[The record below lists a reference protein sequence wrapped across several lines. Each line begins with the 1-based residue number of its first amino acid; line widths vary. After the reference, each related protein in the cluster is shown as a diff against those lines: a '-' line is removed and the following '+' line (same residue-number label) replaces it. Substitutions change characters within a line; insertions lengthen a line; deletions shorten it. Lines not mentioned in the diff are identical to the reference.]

1 MSWVD
6 WVLLGTLAVSVLLGL
21 WRGLVY
27 EVMALAGWVVAY
39 FGCPVLAPLLAPMLP
54 AQRLD
59 SSLLHGLSLVLAFM
73 LILLVWGL
81 AAKLLR
87 SLIHATPLNIVDRLL
102 GGGFGALRGLLI
114 VLLVTVGVVMTPA
127 VRSQAWQ
134 ESAVA
139 PWLQAALR
147 GLSPLLPDDVVK
159 FMAV

>member
-1 MSWVD
+1 MGWVD
-6 WVLLGTLAVSVLLGL
+6 WVLLGTLGVSVLLGL

-27 EVMALAGWVVAY
+27 EVMALAGWAVAY
-39 FGCPVLAPLLAPMLP
+39 FGCSMLAPVLAPLLP

-59 SSLLHGLSLVLAFM
+59 PALLHGLSLVLAFM

-87 SLIHATPLNIVDRLL
+87 SLIHATPLSIVDRLL

-114 VLLVTVGVVMTPA
+114 VLLVAVGVGMTPA
-127 VRSQAWQ
+127 ARSEAWQ
-134 ESAVA
+134 ASAVA
-139 PWLQAALR
+139 PWLQVALR